1 MMYCEEID
9 QKQFTV
15 ILADR
20 REALIRPMNP
30 DDRGRVARG
39 MELLALKSRPSR
51 FSTLPWQ
58 SGGDRFTYSMEV
70 DQRDE
75 AAWIA
80 VNSAAHGEPG
90 FGSAQYVRLE
100 HEPQVAEL
108 ALTVADRSLGNGL
121 DAYLLA
127 TLYLSAL
134 ESDIETLRAI
144 VPAENRRMMRW
155 LFDIGASSC
164 FADGLCRLDLPVRH
178 HEFEWSQTSSAR
190 RFKKKLDELRGQL
203 Q

>member
-1 MMYCEEID
+1 MMCCDEVE

-15 ILADR
+15 TLVDR
-20 REALIRPMNP
+20 REALIRPMKP
-30 DDRGRVARG
+30 EDRGRVARG
-39 MELLALKSRPSR
+39 MELLAPESRLGR
-51 FSTLPWQ
+51 FSVRPQ
-58 SGGDRFTYSMEV
+58 SDDEWLLCSMEV
-70 DQRDE
+70 GPHDQST
-75 AAWIA
+75 WIA
-80 VNSAAHGEPG
+80 VNPTAHIGPG
-90 FGSAQYVRLE
+90 LGSARYVRLG

-108 ALTVADRSLGNGL
+108 ALIVADRYLGNAL

-164 FADGLCRLDLPVRH
+164 FADGVCKLDLPVRH
-178 HEFEWSQTSSAR
+178 DGLEWSQTSSAR

-203 Q
+203 